1 MYCFKLSFQ
10 GRKENQASFSWHQRS
25 SLFKKFPL
33 SSSSFLQCQPYRVS
47 SFPFIDRIIMVLL
60 DESMVV
66 TYQRR
71 VDRLQERIAD
81 LNKELA
87 QHVKA
92 FFELQGQLHV
102 ARYNSLH
109 FKSDKY
115 AEEVLVLDWALR
127 WEKGQRDETR
137 RKIEMNEWLMEE
149 PTRELALVK
158 HMIQTK
164 PVLISGKTYFFK
176 AFWEVHQVIVPFR

>member
-1 MYCFKLSFQ
+1 
-10 GRKENQASFSWHQRS
+10 
-25 SLFKKFPL
+25 
-33 SSSSFLQCQPYRVS
+33 
-47 SFPFIDRIIMVLL
+47 MVLL

-92 FFELQGQLHV
+92 FFELQGQLHI

-109 FKSDKY
+109 FKSDNY

-164 PVLISGKTYFFK
+164 PVLISDDTDSGSSTMETTGGDTEEDTEEEGAEEQMAQEKEETE
-176 AFWEVHQVIVPFR
+176 WEGIMEE